1 MLGDPPVP
9 CRTTWTLLIYL
20 TGTADGI
27 VGGET
32 VFYTE
37 ATKKKK
43 SEEIVVTLEKGMAVL
58 HRHGKECMLHEG
70 KMVTDDGGVG
80 KWILRSDLVVRR

>member
-1 MLGDPPVP
+1 M
-9 CRTTWTLLIYL
+9 IYL
-20 TGTADGI
+20 TGTADGV

-37 ATKKKK
+37 ATKRKK
-43 SEEIVVTLEKGMAVL
+43 SEEVVVPLVKGTALL

-70 KMVTDDGGVG
+70 RVVEDAGVG
-80 KWILRSDLVVRR
+80 GRGKWVLRSDLCVKMGK